1 MMFQKSLHVGHIC
14 QKVLMAAMLVF
25 FQDQRTAQAW
35 TYNYS
40 TSPNQRWTQARQW
53 CRNHFTDIVSIH
65 SQEETDF
72 INELL
77 PLHTKY
83 YWIGISRVTSGVWTW
98 EDTNETVPEA
108 FQNWAEGEPDDIPD
122 QDCVE
127 IYIKRDKDT
136 ARWNNEKCNSRKGT
150 VCYSASCKQ
159 DSCSVYAA
167 CVETVGNYTCQCHP
181 GFFGPRCDDAIS
193 CEPLADPENGFHDC
207 FHPHGSYRFKSSCY
221 FFCDLGFHLV
231 GAPQVFCQDTEH
243 WDHTAPLCQAVQCP
257 VLDNTNTSRGRLNC
271 SHPIAPY
278 SYNSTC
284 EVICDEGHELSGEG
298 QIRCDHTGWW
308 TASVPTC
315 EVVQCSSLQPPPHAA
330 ALQCQDP
337 IAENSYGST
346 CTTECEEGFDLIGSN
361 VTKCSSRGNW
371 THTLPVC
378 QAKRC
383 LSLTSPVNGTL
394 TCSTPHGQFSFG
406 SRCTSTCDEGF
417 LLKGT
422 ADTECTSLGTWSSD
436 VPSCTAKR
444 CLTLTSPVHGS
455 LFCSHPYGNFSFQSH
470 CTSTCDEGFLL
481 NGTRTT
487 QCTSTGQWSAD
498 TPNCLVVQ
506 CSSLQ
511 PPPHAAALQC
521 QDPIAEN
528 SYGSTCT
535 TECEEGFDLIGSNVT
550 KCSSRGN
557 WTHTLPVCQAKRC
570 LSLTSPVNGTLTCST
585 PHGQFSFGSRCT
597 STCDEGFLL
606 KGTADTECTS
616 LGTWSSDVPS
626 CTAKRCLT
634 LTSPVHGSLFC
645 SHPYGN
651 FSFQSH
657 CTSTCDEGF
666 LLNGTRTTQCTS
678 TGQWSADTPNCLV
691 KTCPRLDSPPH
702 GSLLCSDPH
711 GEFSFASR
719 CTSSCDDGFQ
729 LNGRADT
736 ECTSAGKWSR
746 KKAKCK
752 ARPCPLLAKAPH
764 RGRMNCS
771 HPHSDF
777 SYESHCNFEC
787 SEGFLLIGTPTVTCN
802 SSGNWSQ
809 DLPTCQL

>member
-498 TPNCLVVQ
+498 TPNCLV
-506 CSSLQ
+506 
-511 PPPHAAALQC
+511 
-521 QDPIAEN
+521 
-528 SYGSTCT
+528 
-535 TECEEGFDLIGSNVT
+535 
-550 KCSSRGN
+550 
-557 WTHTLPVCQAKRC
+557 
-570 LSLTSPVNGTLTCST
+570 
-585 PHGQFSFGSRCT
+585 
-597 STCDEGFLL
+597 
-606 KGTADTECTS
+606 
-616 LGTWSSDVPS
+616 
-626 CTAKRCLT
+626 
-634 LTSPVHGSLFC
+634 
-645 SHPYGN
+645 
-651 FSFQSH
+651 
-657 CTSTCDEGF
+657 
-666 LLNGTRTTQCTS
+666 
-678 TGQWSADTPNCLV
+678 

-809 DLPTCQL
+809 DLPTCQLVQCEAINTTSLPMSMNCTHPLGNFSFASYCLLSCDDGFSMNGSGGLLCTSTGVWSDTLPKCLDDSPVAGAIFFSTGFRVLYISVPIFLFLVGLAVFIFTRFKSKGALIMAAPLYEEHWNPAFES